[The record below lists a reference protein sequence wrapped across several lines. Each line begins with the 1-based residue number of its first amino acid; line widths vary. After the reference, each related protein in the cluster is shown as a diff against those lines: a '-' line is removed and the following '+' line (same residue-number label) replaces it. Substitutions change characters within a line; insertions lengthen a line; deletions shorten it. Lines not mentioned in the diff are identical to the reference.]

1 MFSTNDHHQQQQ
13 QQQHEEGQQHFQL
26 QQGFGILPASSST
39 TSAPQNYQQSSAT
52 TTTTATATTSLTA
65 TAQPSLTLNF
75 DDDNDL
81 LRSACDSPKFT
92 PPSPAT
98 IASTTS
104 TGLECSSLSDD
115 SGYSTS
121 ASSNVSNSLSPLPA
135 APLPA
140 SPLSTSTTTPKAA
153 AAAGGA
159 MLPPVG
165 GPTRTKSE
173 KLEAEN
179 AVLTNA
185 CLGLLELLNSQRGGN
200 PGAASAAY
208 NALLSRVSAASSATT
223 TTAATSTSNN
233 NVSTPSLSPCDNIS
247 ASTFATGA
255 TSPSTTTNAVASS
268 TSTLSSNVYPTMAT
282 TSISNPQAPQY
293 GSMPISRQQ
302 GHDQMQQQ
310 QPTLASPMPTF
321 TFPGATGIPRS
332 QVGGRLNDLSSSN
345 ANTNMSCYG
354 RRKSYG
360 APPGVWRNPYGYV
373 STVYVNKKRVYG
385 PLRKTIE
392 DASRDREAMVQA
404 KEYVTS
410 VEEMRAFVREFLKP
424 NPHGGVAESAVLPN
438 LPALEEEM
446 LVTL

>member
-1 MFSTNDHHQQQQ
+1 MFSSTNGQQQQ
-13 QQQHEEGQQHFQL
+13 QRPRQDGQQQLQL
-26 QQGFGILPASSST
+26 QQGFGILPASAS
-39 TSAPQNYQQSSAT
+39 
-52 TTTTATATTSLTA
+52 TATTQHYPQSASTA
-65 TAQPSLTLNF
+65 APATPITSTAHPSLTLNF

-81 LRSACDSPKFT
+81 LRSSPCDSPKFT

-98 IASTTS
+98 TASTTTS
-104 TGLECSSLSDD
+104 AGLECSSLSD

-121 ASSNVSNSLSPLPA
+121 ASSNVSSSLSPLPTT
-135 APLPA
+135 PLPA
-140 SPLSTSTTTPKAA
+140 SPLSTTATTTTAS
-153 AAAGGA
+153 GA
-159 MLPPVG
+159 LPPPTAPNG
-165 GPTRTKSE
+165 GGQGPSRSTSE

-200 PGAASAAY
+200 PGAATAAY
-208 NALLSRVSAASSATT
+208 NALLSRVSATVPGASSA
-223 TTAATSTSNN
+223 AATTSSTSN
-233 NVSTPSLSPCDNIS
+233 NVSTPSLTPCD
-247 ASTFATGA
+247 ATSTFSATGA
-255 TSPSTTTNAVASS
+255 TTSS
-268 TSTLSSNVYPTMAT
+268 SSSAYPAMAT
-282 TSISNPQAPQY
+282 NPATTAPQPPQY
-293 GSMPISRQQ
+293 GGLPINRQQ
-302 GHDQMQQQ
+302 QEPQMQPQQQQQ
-310 QPTLASPMPTF
+310 QPTLAAPMPAF
-321 TFPGATGIPRS
+321 SFPGATTGMPRP
-332 QVGGRLNDLSSSN
+332 QVGASRLNDLSSNS
-345 ANTNMSCYG
+345 NTNMSCYG

-438 LPALEEEM
+438 LPALEDEM

>member
-1 MFSTNDHHQQQQ
+1 MFSTTNDQRQQQ
-13 QQQHEEGQQHFQL
+13 QQQHEEGQQHLQL
-26 QQGFGILPASSST
+26 QQGFGILQASSS
-39 TSAPQNYQQSSAT
+39 SDPQHYQQSITAT
-52 TTTTATATTSLTA
+52 SPLTTAR
-65 TAQPSLTLNF
+65 PSLTLNF

-81 LRSACDSPKFT
+81 LQSPCDSPKLT

-98 IASTTS
+98 TAS

-121 ASSNVSNSLSPLPA
+121 ASSSNFCSLSPLPA
-135 APLPA
+135 APAPA
-140 SPLSTSTTTPKAA
+140 SPLSTTTTSV
-153 AAAGGA
+153 GA
-159 MLPPVG
+159 LPPPPPTS

-173 KLEAEN
+173 KLEVEN

-185 CLGLLELLNSQRGGN
+185 CLGLLELLNSQRGAGGSGN
-200 PGAASAAY
+200 SEAANAAY
-208 NALLSRVSAASSATT
+208 NALLSRVNTNSAIP
-223 TTAATSTSNN
+223 TAACTSNN
-233 NVSTPSLSPCDNIS
+233 VYTPSLSPCDSIS
-247 ASTFATGA
+247 ASAFATGA
-255 TSPSTTTNAVASS
+255 TATTTTTSTTNTD
-268 TSTLSSNVYPTMAT
+268 YPTMST
-282 TSISNPQAPQY
+282 NSIGNLQAPQY
-293 GSMPISRQQ
+293 GSMMPNSHQQ
-302 GHDQMQQQ
+302 QQQQSNKQVQQQ
-310 QPTLASPMPTF
+310 QPTLAAPMPTF

-332 QVGGRLNDLSSSN
+332 SQVGGRLNNLGSSN
-345 ANTNMSCYG
+345 VGTNMSCYG